1 LVRKQ
6 YRTIS
11 IPEEL
16 YTTIEE
22 AMEKERGGYVSV
34 GEFVK
39 EAVRTKLRELGYK
52 I

>member
-1 LVRKQ
+1 MVRKQ

-16 YTTIEE
+16 YITIEE
-22 AMEKERGGYVSV
+22 ATKKEGGGYASV

-39 EAVRTKLRELGYK
+39 DAVRTKLRELGYK

>member
-1 LVRKQ
+1 MVRKE

-22 AMEKERGGYVSV
+22 AMKKERGGYASV

-39 EAVRTKLRELGYK
+39 DAVRTKLRELGYK